1 MNDTTKQPIEPIRP
15 TTPEAIALTKN
26 IIRSSRYGAL
36 ATIDATTGF
45 PLATRVATATDM
57 DGSPIIVA
65 SGLAAHTPALLKN
78 PQCSLLL
85 GQIGKGDPLAHAR
98 TTLFCR
104 ALPIKRDNALYPEL
118 KRRFLN
124 RNPKASLYINLP
136 DFLIFKL
143 EIGHANLNGGFGKA
157 FVLTRED
164 LVLEDIKAQDFLQH
178 EQSAIDHMN
187 QDHPDAIALYA
198 QKLCKNSK
206 ENGQWLIS
214 GIDPDGIDLFN
225 KDSVERVNF
234 DKTLNGS
241 NEIRSALVGLVQMAR
256 KPHE

>member
-1 MNDTTKQPIEPIRP
+1 MNDPIKTRMEPIRP
-15 TTPEAIALTKN
+15 TTPEAIALTKK

-36 ATIDATTGF
+36 ATIDAATGF

-78 PQCSLLL
+78 PQCSLLV
-85 GQIGKGDPLAHAR
+85 GQIGKGDALAHAR
-98 TTLFCR
+98 ATLFCN
-104 ALPIKRDNALYPEL
+104 ALPVERSNALYPAL

-124 RNPKASLYINLP
+124 RNPKAELYIDLP

-143 EIGHANLNGGFGKA
+143 EIVRANLNGGFGKA

-164 LVLEDIKAQDFLQH
+164 LVLQDQISQDFLQH
-178 EQSAIDHMN
+178 EQSAVDHMN
-187 QDHPDAIALYA
+187 EDHHDAIALYA
-198 QKLCKNSK
+198 NKLCKNLK
-206 ENGQWLIS
+206 ETGQWRIS

-225 KDSVERVNF
+225 NDSIERLSFEQPLINSSDV
-234 DKTLNGS
+234 
-241 NEIRSALVGLVQMAR
+241 RHALVSLVQKAR
-256 KPHE
+256 NLQE